1 MDGSS
6 RPLVLPGHTPS
17 PLPVGSLQV
26 PSPLLRPPPL
36 FLRAATAATC
46 CPSLERGYP
55 RTPKCARCRNH
66 GVVSALK
73 GHKRFCRWRDCVC
86 AKCTLIAERQRVMA
100 AQVALR
106 RQQAQEESEAR
117 ELQFMY
123 TGTGASE
130 TGLTMPSSAVGS
142 GAGAGGSGPTS
153 TRPRSP
159 GYDVFSMDEQKE
171 AEKMPKYSLFNG
183 FVGRPLFAPHSSPLS
198 SHLGKS
204 DSTST
209 QEKTRAFLD
218 KENGIQSPVSDQ
230 LSDQMESPRSLSSSD
245 LESGS
250 ESERPK
256 DYATTEHH
264 TPGPSSRHRDPT
276 DVMTKIFPHHKR
288 DTLESVVK
296 NCKGDIVKAIEL
308 VLNTKEN
315 RRSSEGT
322 TNPIPDNT
330 SLQRPSSLGL
340 PGGALGTLSAKS
352 AFSPLQATATSV
364 GGDNIY
370 GLNSRFGISPIRLAY
385 SASGGGIPTFMSPY
399 VTSGLVPAF
408 PLRPSLDYSLPGMM
422 RDFSYLQNK
431 DSLCNAG
438 VYSRL
443 NHDK

>member
-6 RPLVLPGHTPS
+6 RPLILTGHTPS
-17 PLPVGSLQV
+17 PLAVGGLQM
-26 PSPLLRPPPL
+26 PSSLLRPPPL
-36 FLRAATAATC
+36 FLRAATATAC
-46 CPSLERGYP
+46 CSLERGYP

-123 TGTGASE
+123 SGTGASE
-130 TGLTMPSSAVGS
+130 TGLAMASSVVGT
-142 GAGAGGSGPTS
+142 GTGGSGPAN
-153 TRPRSP
+153 TRPRTAV
-159 GYDVFSMDEQKE
+159 YDVFDMDDQKDG
-171 AEKMPKYSLFNG
+171 EKIPKYSLFSD
-183 FVGRPLFAPHSSPLS
+183 FVGRPLFAPHSTPLPSPLR
-198 SHLGKS
+198 KS
-204 DSTST
+204 DSTSI
-209 QEKTRAFLD
+209 QEKTFLD
-218 KENGIQSPVSDQ
+218 KENGIQSPGSDQ
-230 LSDQMESPRSLSSSD
+230 LSDQMGSPGSLSSSD

-256 DYATTEHH
+256 DYSSSEQHR
-264 TPGPSSRHRDPT
+264 PGASSRHRDPT

-308 VLNTKEN
+308 VLNSKEN
-315 RRSSEGT
+315 KCTPESTNKPVSDHSNIQRSSGF
-322 TNPIPDNT
+322 
-330 SLQRPSSLGL
+330 GL
-340 PGGALGTLSAKS
+340 PGGALGAFSAKS
-352 AFSPLQATATSV
+352 AFSPLQATAASV
-364 GGDNIY
+364 GCDNFY
-370 GLNSRFGISPIRLAY
+370 GLNPRFGISPLRLAY
-385 SASGGGIPTFMSPY
+385 STSGGGVTSFMSPY
-399 VTSGLVPAF
+399 VTSGLLPAF
-408 PLRPSLDYSLPGMM
+408 PLRPPMDYSIPGMM

-431 DSLCNAG
+431 DALCNAG
-438 VYSRL
+438 LYSRI

>member
-1 MDGSS
+1 MNRIKMDGSS
-6 RPLVLPGHTPS
+6 RPLVLTGHTPS
-17 PLPVGSLQV
+17 PLPVGGLQV
-26 PSPLLRPPPL
+26 PPSLLRPPPL
-36 FLRAATAATC
+36 FLRAATAAAC

-123 TGTGASE
+123 SGTGASE
-130 TGLTMPSSAVGS
+130 PGLSMASGRGASGSA
-142 GAGAGGSGPTS
+142 T

-159 GYDVFSMDEQKE
+159 SYDVFAANDQKDG
-171 AEKMPKYSLFNG
+171 EKIPKYSIFNG
-183 FVGRPLFAPHSSPLS
+183 FVGRPLFAPHSIPLS
-198 SHLGKS
+198 SQLGRA
-204 DSTST
+204 DSTSP
-209 QEKTRAFLD
+209 QAKTRTVLD
-218 KENGIQSPVSDQ
+218 KENGVKSPGSDQ
-230 LSDQMESPRSLSSSD
+230 LSDQMESPRSMSSSD

-250 ESERPK
+250 ESEKPK
-256 DYATTEHH
+256 DYL
-264 TPGPSSRHRDPT
+264 SSDQYLTGSSFRQRDPT

-288 DTLESVVK
+288 DALDSVVK

-308 VLNTKEN
+308 VLNSKDNKCTSDSTSN
-315 RRSSEGT
+315 NPASEHS
-322 TNPIPDNT
+322 N
-330 SLQRPSSLGL
+330 LQRPSNFGL

-352 AFSPLQATATSV
+352 AFSPLQATVTSV
-364 GGDNIY
+364 GSDNIY
-370 GLNSRFGISPIRLAY
+370 GLNPRFGISPIRLAY
-385 SASGGGIPTFMSPY
+385 SAAGGGIPSFMSPY

-408 PLRPSLDYSLPGMM
+408 PLRPPMDYSLPGMM

-431 DSLCNAG
+431 DSLCSSTI
-438 VYSRL
+438 YSRL